1 MIDKLAFKVLPISK
15 RVYEETYPILLPV
28 SEWEFSFHSHYWI
41 VTKCF
46 KDGGLDLLKEM
57 ASCYPIVDPNNSD
70 DDFDHN
76 PFMVH
81 HLPYW
86 ITHPICEAVR
96 EFVLRE
102 YFHQPKDMKLI
113 DEHLSEWGNIYV
125 KDKSRPLI
133 NSAIPHVDFPFD
145 EGWIS
150 NLWLSRHEEGETST
164 DIYTYKG
171 EIDEGRFD
179 FQLDSRHHRYKEWHE
194 WVGDGKTHVEG
205 FNNLDPKEAYHW
217 GFKKV
222 ASAPCRYGTMTIYNA
237 NTPHCPFIAD
247 SVQWRWSQCFGF
259 KYKSLARVFKSQECP
274 SF

>member
-15 RVYEETYPILLPV
+15 RLYEETYPILLPV
-28 SEWEFSFHSHYWI
+28 SEWEFTYHSHYWI
-41 VTKCF
+41 ITKCF

-86 ITHPICEAVR
+86 ITHPICEAIR
-96 EFVLRE
+96 EFVLKE
-102 YFHQPKDMKLI
+102 HFHQSKDMALI
-113 DEHLSEWGNIYV
+113 GEHLSEWGNIYV
-125 KDKSRPLI
+125 KDKSRPLV

-164 DIYTYKG
+164 DIYTY
-171 EIDEGRFD
+171 
-179 FQLDSRHHRYKEWHE
+179 L
-194 WVGDGKTHVEG
+194 
-205 FNNLDPKEAYHW
+205 
-217 GFKKV
+217 
-222 ASAPCRYGTMTIYNA
+222 
-237 NTPHCPFIAD
+237 
-247 SVQWRWSQCFGF
+247 
-259 KYKSLARVFKSQECP
+259 SLIHI
-274 SF
+274 